1 MGNKHGK
8 LVIVGD
14 DNTKWRLKKS
24 RKIQDP
30 QGIGETR
37 EKAVE
42 NEKEDESV
50 KEKGEEN
57 EKQEEE
63 ENNDES
69 EKGINQEDDRNG
81 QDSVDHVDKEEHIQD
96 RTNRTNEEEE
106 EGEPGEDTSEGSDSP
121 QVQPKPEPR
130 SLEEFVGLNVGGVVY
145 TTSRSTLV
153 RYPDSI
159 LGVIF
164 TASVPTPKDNQGNY
178 MIDAD
183 GQMFRYI
190 LNYLRRGTLSLPKG
204 FAEYRLLYEEAAF
217 FQLPDLKQLVSQH
230 MSQIIPSQALPQAQV
245 KVETAPETSKYVI
258 EIYVR
263 EDDNVPQSWR
273 IYGSLSLLSK
283 IPTLTD
289 YLHNYRKGSQCLEFT
304 TQHPMFPSNTYR
316 RFPKTTLFYHI
327 FAIGFKLHT
336 SDSLEI
342 DDVDNDRVTWLRYL
356 FTSTTL

>member
-1 MGNKHGK
+1 MGNTHGK
-8 LVIVGD
+8 LVSD
-14 DNTKWRLKKS
+14 DSTKWRLKKS

-30 QGIGETR
+30 QSIDETR

-42 NEKEDESV
+42 NEKEDEIM
-50 KEKGEEN
+50 KEKEKEN

-63 ENNDES
+63 ENNDEG

-81 QDSVDHVDKEEHIQD
+81 QDSVDKEEHIQD
-96 RTNRTNEEEE
+96 RTNVTNEEKEE
-106 EGEPGEDTSEGSDSP
+106 EEPGENTSPGSESP
-121 QVQPKPEPR
+121 EVQPKPEPR
-130 SLEEFVGLNVGGVVY
+130 TIEEFVGLNVGGVVY
-145 TTSRSTLV
+145 ATSRSTLV
-153 RYPDSI
+153 RYPDSM

-164 TASVPTPKDNQGNY
+164 TAAVPTPKDKQGNY

-230 MSQIIPSQALPQAQV
+230 LSQIVPSQALPQAQV

-263 EDDNVPQSWR
+263 EDDDVPQSWR
-273 IYGSLSLLSK
+273 IYGSLGLLSK

-289 YLHNYRKGSQCLEFT
+289 YMHNYRKGSQCLEFT

-327 FAIGFKLHT
+327 FDIGFKLHT

-342 DDVDNDRVTWLRYL
+342 NDVDSAKITWLRYL